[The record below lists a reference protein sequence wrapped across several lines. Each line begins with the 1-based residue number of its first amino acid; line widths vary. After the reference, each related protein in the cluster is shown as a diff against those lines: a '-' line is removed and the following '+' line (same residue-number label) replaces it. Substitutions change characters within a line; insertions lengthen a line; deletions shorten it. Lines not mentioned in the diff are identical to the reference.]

1 MSSPK
6 DLEQRVSAIEADVAV
21 VRQEGAAAR
30 ELAAGADREA
40 ADVRAELR
48 GHGRV
53 LTALRETQLEMQ
65 VEMQGMQLEMQG
77 MQLDMRV
84 IRLDMRGMQLDVRG
98 FRETQV
104 RHYAEHKADA
114 AEMKAGMAQIVRML
128 EDLSG
133 DGRSP
138 GA

>member
-65 VEMQGMQLEMQG
+65 VEMQGMQLEMRG
-77 MQLDMRV
+77 MQ
-84 IRLDMRGMQLDVRG
+84 LDMRGMQLDMRG
-98 FRETQV
+98 FREIQV

>member
-6 DLEQRVSAIEADVAV
+6 DLEQRVSAIEAAV
-21 VRQEGAAAR
+21 AAAR

-77 MQLDMRV
+77 MQLDMRGMQ
-84 IRLDMRGMQLDVRG
+84 LDMRG
-98 FRETQV
+98 FREIQV

-133 DGRSP
+133 DGRTP

>member
-21 VRQEGAAAR
+21 VRQEGAAAC

-65 VEMQGMQLEMQG
+65 VEMQGMQLEMRG
-77 MQLDMRV
+77 MQLDMR
-84 IRLDMRGMQLDVRG
+84 G
-98 FRETQV
+98 FREIQV

>member
-6 DLEQRVSAIEADVAV
+6 DLEQRVSAIEADLAV

-65 VEMQGMQLEMQG
+65 VEMQGMQLEMRG
-77 MQLDMRV
+77 MQ
-84 IRLDMRGMQLDVRG
+84 LDMRGMQLDMRG
-98 FRETQV
+98 FREIQV

>member
-6 DLEQRVSAIEADVAV
+6 DLEQRVSAIEAAV
-21 VRQEGAAAR
+21 AAAR

-65 VEMQGMQLEMQG
+65 VEMQGMQLEMRG
-77 MQLDMRV
+77 MQ
-84 IRLDMRGMQLDVRG
+84 LDMRGMQLDMRG
-98 FRETQV
+98 FREIQV

-133 DGRSP
+133 DGRTP

>member
-6 DLEQRVSAIEADVAV
+6 DLEQRVSAIEADLAV

-65 VEMQGMQLEMQG
+65 VEMQGMQLEMRG
-77 MQLDMRV
+77 MQ
-84 IRLDMRGMQLDVRG
+84 LDMRGMQLDMRG
-98 FRETQV
+98 FREIQV

-138 GA
+138 RSLVR

>member
-65 VEMQGMQLEMQG
+65 VEMQGMQLEMRG
-77 MQLDMRV
+77 MQLDMR
-84 IRLDMRGMQLDVRG
+84 G
-98 FRETQV
+98 FREIQV